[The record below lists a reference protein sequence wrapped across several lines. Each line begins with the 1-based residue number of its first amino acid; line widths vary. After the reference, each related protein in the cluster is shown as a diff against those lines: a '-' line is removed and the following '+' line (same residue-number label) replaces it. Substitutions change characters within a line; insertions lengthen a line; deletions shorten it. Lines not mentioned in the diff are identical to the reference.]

1 MDPMDE
7 ESLDPAT
14 AASPQLALDECDSRL
29 SPVPVSW
36 ADDVD
41 DGAHRDG
48 GPPVR
53 QCSLEEISIED
64 RPYLVSL
71 HKKLRGH
78 VCAAS
83 LVSTTWLLTAA
94 YCLHDGYRVS
104 GPAEY
109 IVVAG
114 ITDLTACYNNLEE
127 CVKTEG
133 AQVGQ
138 PSRFVVH
145 PNYDGNRTL
154 NDLAL
159 VRLRRRL
166 NLGVRVNEV
175 DLPANV
181 LDPEEDLRNGTLCTI
196 VGWSRKLITK
206 GYRGPKLLFEM
217 RVSLLDIE
225 DCSDKTERDLDATA
239 FLCTYTENVVGCMGD
254 SGSPLVCR
262 GFQVGVLSSCLNC
275 TRLKPCIYSRIDTHL
290 PWLKQVVAS
299 AEPPP
304 KITNEYG
311 CNVNG

>member
-1 MDPMDE
+1 MW
-7 ESLDPAT
+7 LRRL
-14 AASPQLALDECDSRL
+14 AAAISLALVLR
-29 SPVPVSW
+29 VA
-36 ADDVD
+36 AD
-41 DGAHRDG
+41 GEGERHANAH
-48 GPPVR
+48 
-53 QCSLEEISIED
+53 LEISIED
-64 RPYLVSL
+64 RPYMVSL

-94 YCLHDGYRVS
+94 NCLHDGYRVS
-104 GPAEY
+104 GPAGY

-175 DLPANV
+175 NLPTNV
-181 LDPEEDLRNGTLCTI
+181 LDPEEELRNGTLCTI
-196 VGWSRKLITK
+196 VGWSRTLTTR
-206 GYRGPKLLFEM
+206 GDRGPKLLFEM

-239 FLCTYTENVVGCMGD
+239 NLCTYAENVVGCMGD
-254 SGSPLVCR
+254 SGSPLMCR
-262 GFQVGVLSSCLNC
+262 GFQVGVVSSCLNC
-275 TRLKPCIYSRIDTHL
+275 TTLKPCIYSRIDTHL
-290 PWLKQVVAS
+290 PWLKHVMAS

-311 CNVNG
+311 CNVNGKNTRGDL